1 MGQLGFPELIL
12 IFVVALLVFGPKK
25 LPELGKSLGKGLRE
39 FKRATEDLKSNWEDQ
54 IKDAESSIKE
64 VKDTVAETASD
75 VKKDF
80 KDMDIHLQAE
90 LDADAA
96 ASAKKSAVATEE
108 KK

>member
-1 MGQLGFPELIL
+1 MGSLGFPELIV

-39 FKRATEDLKSNWEDQ
+39 FKRATDDLKSNWEDQ

-64 VKDTVAETASD
+64 VKDTVSAATSD
-75 VKKDF
+75 IKRDF
-80 KDMDIHLQAE
+80 KDRDRQLQTD
-90 LDADAA
+90 LD
-96 ASAKKSAVATEE
+96 STGAKKPAVVTEE